1 MQYVGYLGVWR
12 GKECGKVVAG
22 NRPVSNRDRILSF
35 IGIFGLAL
43 RQLKW
48 ERGRRRC
55 GQRLKAEKN
64 GKPFVWRRRQKE
76 FVRRRPRG
84 RPYTWRQQDTGDFLP
99 LMIPPLCPQNLYCLS
114 ATSVHYLTPPPVC
127 ADVIYGSPQR
137 SIWTTTAM
145 WNMCSLR
152 CGGRWHHLIS
162 SVCLLC
168 MSRWDETR
176 PLECIIRS
184 RAIQISSRGA

>member
-22 NRPVSNRDRILSF
+22 NRQVSNRDRILSS
-35 IGIFGLAL
+35 IDIFGLAL

-84 RPYTWRQQDTGDFLP
+84 RPY
-99 LMIPPLCPQNLYCLS
+99 I
-114 ATSVHYLTPPPVC
+114 
-127 ADVIYGSPQR
+127 
-137 SIWTTTAM
+137 
-145 WNMCSLR
+145 
-152 CGGRWHHLIS
+152 
-162 SVCLLC
+162 
-168 MSRWDETR
+168 
-176 PLECIIRS
+176 
-184 RAIQISSRGA
+184 